1 MKKSSAVFIAV
12 LLIACGGGNEPA
24 DQLGD
29 EAGRDSDSDLHSLF
43 QEVTQAVLEV
53 EAVEYTF
60 TVEGVNVTDTEVAY
74 STTGRAVL
82 RRGTSIDDAEIY
94 LEFNRLSPEGE
105 PGPVEYAVSNASYAA
120 YLNPE
125 DGDYIYGLMEDGGAM
140 IVHRN
145 GFPQGAILRE
155 FLFPEEPYGAELNA
169 QGYME
174 LEQEEMAGVPC
185 RVIAVDLS
193 PYESVWWIDAQSMLP
208 VANRI
213 SYWNQ
218 DGTGMEYTI
227 VLTSVNTDIDPSPET
242 FQLQCPDNIQPQ
254 QVRGSLPLGSQAPN
268 WTLETPEG
276 EMMSLSDLRGKVVV
290 MDFWA
295 TWCMPCRQVMPVL
308 QELHDTYGDDLVVI
322 GVNTW
327 EQADDPAGFLN
338 QMGLTYQVLL
348 GGDDVAVEYLVEG
361 IPTFYVID
369 QNGNI
374 AFQAVGADP
383 ANEEALREI
392 VGTLLTQ

>member
-1 MKKSSAVFIAV
+1 MKKMLTVFIAV

-24 DQLGD
+24 DQVGD
-29 EAGRDSDSDLHSLF
+29 AAERGSASDPHSLF

-60 TVEGVNVTDTEVAY
+60 TVEGINVTDTEFAY
-74 STTGRAVL
+74 STTGRAIL
-82 RRGTSIDDAEIY
+82 KRGTSIDDAEIY
-94 LEFNRLSPEGE
+94 LEYNRLSPEGE
-105 PGPVEYAVSNASYAA
+105 PESVEFAVSNPEYAA
-120 YLNPE
+120 YLHPAGGN
-125 DGDYIYGLMEDGGAM
+125 YIFGLIEDGGAL

-145 GFPQGAILRE
+145 GFPQGVVLRE
-155 FLFPEEPYGAELNA
+155 FLFPEEPFGAELNA

-174 LEQEEMAGVPC
+174 LDQEEMAGILC

-193 PYESVWWIDAQSMLP
+193 PYESVWWIDPQTNLP

-213 SYWNQ
+213 SSWSP

-227 VLTSVNTDIDPSPET
+227 VLSDVNTSIDPAPET
-242 FQLQCPDNIQPQ
+242 FQLECPEGLQPQ
-254 QVRGSLPLGSQAPN
+254 QVRGSLPIGSQAPN
-268 WTLETPEG
+268 WSLETPEG
-276 EMMSLSDLRGKVVV
+276 DMVSLSDLRGQVVV

-308 QELHDTYGDDLVVI
+308 QELHDTYGEGLAVVGI
-322 GVNTW
+322 NTW
-327 EQADDPAGFLN
+327 EQADDPAGFL
-338 QMGLTYQVLL
+338 QQLGLSYMVLL

-374 AFQAVGADP
+374 AFHAVGADP